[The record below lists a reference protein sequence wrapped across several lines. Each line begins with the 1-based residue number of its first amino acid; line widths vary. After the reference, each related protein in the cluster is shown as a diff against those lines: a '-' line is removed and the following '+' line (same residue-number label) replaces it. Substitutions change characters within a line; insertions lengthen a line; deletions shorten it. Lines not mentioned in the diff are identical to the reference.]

1 MGVELRE
8 GRVSGVPFSQCGLGI
23 HVLHTTCMS
32 IDGVVTCGGYS
43 LWLRPTPRR
52 AWPPPSRACCVGQA
66 RSAQRT
72 PRRVSPRRP
81 FCCHGVRSLAAAR
94 STVQT
99 CCIMEAIPEKKFRAP
114 GRGVRECIVRI
125 VWPWSQQPTPTASR
139 KRPRSQPSQRA
150 QPSCRDDSAGPLSVA
165 SCACAVS

>member
-43 LWLRPTPRR
+43 LWLRPVGRGPRR
-52 AWPPPSRACCVGQA
+52 RARAASGKQDQLSALRVGCLLVV
-66 RSAQRT
+66 RSAATAYAHSQRHAQ
-72 PRRVSPRRP
+72 PCRRVASWRP
-81 FCCHGVRSLAAAR
+81 SL
-94 STVQT
+94 
-99 CCIMEAIPEKKFRAP
+99 KKEFRAP